1 MNPDRRRRVIRT
13 FVQAA
18 IPAALLLLAN
28 LGDSLPTLLSGNGLI
43 IGSAVL
49 TTLVSLLHNLG
60 DAQLDKRAAPPEA

>member
-1 MNPDRRRRVIRT
+1 MNADRRNRVIRT
-13 FVQAA
+13 LIQSA

-60 DAQLDKRAAPPEA
+60 DAQLDKRTPPES

>member
-1 MNPDRRRRVIRT
+1 MNPDRRNRVIRT
-13 FVQAA
+13 LIQSA

-60 DAQLDKRAAPPEA
+60 DAQLDKRHPPEA